1 MNTTLLLSYQK
12 KMCVCER
19 QREKE
24 GGREAKGK
32 RERGRDS
39 DTHTFLMGARL
50 VMKHIVHKRHTV
62 EYGIIPKRFFELV
75 MRA

>member
-1 MNTTLLLSYQK
+1 MNTTLLLAYQK
-12 KMCVCER
+12 KCVCVRDRER
-19 QREKE
+19 E
-24 GGREAKGK
+24 GGREGRGE
-32 RERGRDS
+32 REGGRDS

-62 EYGIIPKRFFELV
+62 EYGIIPKRSLELV